1 MKRPLPNQPKLRNA
15 FLLINLLV
23 FITTDILAQLPDCT
37 SGGTMY
43 GVFNNIAGSTTADS
57 MEIRPINY
65 STGAVGPLIGNKRYW
80 LRKQIGFTWYYGSSA
95 MGVNLVNNKF
105 YFMTQMS
112 NPGAKDIIS
121 IDPVTA
127 AMTVVGTTPSSLD
140 NYHFVKLSVAPNGFA
155 YAIGVNRDTSQ
166 PAATFNPLVRF
177 STCGPTPTAGC
188 ATPTITILGY
198 LPNTGNMYK
207 WKLFNGDIAFD
218 FSGNLYFCT
227 AAYEKIS
234 GTTMAYTNARLFKI
248 NVANIPTTAGAG
260 IIPMTLIADYP
271 SLDSTVM
278 NGIALDLAGNMYVST
293 RVFNGPQS
301 NPSTTSSP
309 KLFKSALPGSAT
321 IMSGF
326 SSPTPNFS
334 IADLASCNFPNRIL
348 SVSQVRLSGTAANGR
363 ADLKWDLN
371 NNEDVDYFE
380 LEKSSDANDF
390 KTIATIN
397 SVYSGQSFAKY
408 SYTDNQASGS
418 GHAYYRVRAVMKSG
432 IRNYSNIMNILIADQ
447 MFLVSAP
454 NPNPFVDR
462 VDCILSMKN
471 KTSVTMRILDQRGST
486 VKQMDVDC
494 NAGENK
500 LNISGLGNL
509 KPGMYIAE
517 FRADEQV
524 MRTKLIKQ

>member
-1 MKRPLPNQPKLRNA
+1 M
-15 FLLINLLV
+15 LLIATDLV
-23 FITTDILAQLPDCT
+23 AQLPDCL
-37 SGGTMY
+37 SGATMY

-65 STGAVGPLIGNKRYW
+65 ATGAVGPLIGNKRYW
-80 LRKQIGFTWYYGSSA
+80 VRKQIGFTWYYGSSA

-112 NPGAKDIIS
+112 SAGAKDIIS

-127 AMTVVGTTPSSLD
+127 AMTVVGTTPSTLN

-166 PAATFNPLVRF
+166 SAATFNPLVRF
-177 STCGPTPTAGC
+177 STCGLTPTAGC

-198 LPNTGNMYK
+198 LPPTGNMYK
-207 WKLFNGDIAFD
+207 WKLFNGDLAFD

-227 AAYEKIS
+227 AGYERIS
-234 GTTMAYTNARLFKI
+234 GSTMAYTNARLFKI
-248 NVANIPTTAGAG
+248 NVANIPATGGTG
-260 IIPMTLIADYP
+260 IIPMSLIADYP
-271 SLDSTVM
+271 ALDSTVM

-293 RVFNGPQS
+293 RVFNGPQG
-301 NPSTTSSP
+301 NPATTSSP
-309 KLFKSALPGSAT
+309 KLFKSTLPGTAT
-321 IMSGF
+321 VMAGF

-334 IADLASCNFPNRIL
+334 IADLASCNYPNFIL
-348 SVSQVRLSGTAANGR
+348 SVSQVRLSGKAENGR
-363 ADLKWDLN
+363 ADLNWDLN
-371 NNEDVDYFE
+371 NNEEVDYFE
-380 LEKSSDANDF
+380 LQRSGDANDF

-418 GHAYYRVRAVMKSG
+418 GHAYYRVKAVMKSG
-432 IRNYSNIMNILIADQ
+432 IRNYSNVMSILIADQ

-454 NPNPFVDR
+454 NPNPFINR

-471 KTSVTMRILDQRGST
+471 KTSVTVRILDQRGSV
-486 VKQMDVDC
+486 VKQMDIDC

-500 LNISGLGNL
+500 ININGLGHL

-517 FRADEQV
+517 FRVDEQV
-524 MRTKLIKQ
+524 MRSKLIKQ

>member
-1 MKRPLPNQPKLRNA
+1 MKRPLLNQPKLRNTY
-15 FLLINLLV
+15 LLTSLLLLG
-23 FITTDILAQLPDCT
+23 TMDLAAQLPDCT
-37 SGGTMY
+37 SGNTMY
-43 GVFNNIAGSTTADS
+43 GVFNNLSGSTFADS

-65 STGAVGPLIGNKRYW
+65 ATGAVGPLIGNKRYW
-80 LRKQIGFTWYYGSSA
+80 VRKQIGLTWYYGSSA

-105 YFMTQMS
+105 YIMTQMS
-112 NPGAKDIIS
+112 NAGAKDIIS

-127 AMTVVGTTPSSLD
+127 AMTVVGTTPATLN
-140 NYHFVKLSVAPNGFA
+140 NYHFVKMAVAPNGFA

-198 LPNTGNMYK
+198 LPTTGNMYK

-218 FSGNLYFCT
+218 FAGNLYFCT

-248 NVANIPTTAGAG
+248 DVANIPTTAGTG
-260 IIPMTLIADYP
+260 IIPMTLMADYP
-271 SLDSTVM
+271 ALDSTVM
-278 NGIALDLAGNMYVST
+278 NGIALDLSGNMYVST
-293 RVFNGPQS
+293 RVFNGSQS
-301 NPSTTSSP
+301 NPSTTQSP
-309 KLFKSALPGSAT
+309 KLFQSLVPGVAANMT
-321 IMSGF
+321 GF

-334 IADLASCNFPNRIL
+334 VADLASCNFPNRIL
-348 SVSQVRLSGTAANGR
+348 SVSQVRLSGIAANGR
-363 ADLKWDLN
+363 TDLKWDLN

-380 LEKSSDANDF
+380 LQRSSDANDF
-390 KTIATIN
+390 KTITTIN

-408 SYTDNQASGS
+408 SYTDNQVSGS

-462 VDCILSMKN
+462 VDCILTLKN
-471 KTSVTMRILDQRGST
+471 KTSVIMRIMDQRGSV
-486 VKQMDVDC
+486 VKQMDIDC
-494 NAGENK
+494 NTGENK
-500 LNISGLGNL
+500 LTINGLGNL
-509 KPGMYIAE
+509 RPGMYIAE